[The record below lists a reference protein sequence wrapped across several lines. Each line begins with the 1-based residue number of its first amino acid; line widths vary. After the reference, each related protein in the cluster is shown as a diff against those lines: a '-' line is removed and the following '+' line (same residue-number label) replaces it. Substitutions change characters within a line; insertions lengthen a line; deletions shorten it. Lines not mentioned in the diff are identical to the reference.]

1 MKVSEMIKLASAGFK
16 ASDIKAMIEQE
27 AEELKIPEEPKKDPE
42 PEKKVDVKPE
52 PKEDFEALYMKT
64 LEELGETKK
73 KLEAAQADNRNAGR
87 ANGLPTI
94 DDEFKKAQELF
105 RR

>member
-1 MKVSEMIKLASAGFK
+1 MKVSEILNLAKAGYK
-16 ASDIKAMIEQE
+16 ASEIKALADQE
-27 AEELKIPEEPKKDPE
+27 AEELKTPEEPKKDPE
-42 PEKKVDVKPE
+42 PEKKIDVKPE

-87 ANGLPTI
+87 ANGLPSI